1 MPSTENENLSGL
13 GDFFSLISSEKKK
26 KDEEVQ
32 SLIGDLGS
40 VLLELDK
47 ASKQTKAVK
56 KKQTKVKKVKKEP
69 EVKVDV
75 SNLFDELAT
84 LKKKEEEKKKR
95 EKEEIKAF
103 ESWLFTQPSE
113 IKEEIIETPEEPEE
127 VVIEEETAAIEE
139 PEETEQVTEQ
149 VADQEEIEEEVEEE
163 PEEKDEENATVSQVL
178 ETLKTLIKDDIVEEK
193 DTEIESLKK
202 EIKDLRNLLY
212 QGLRDIS
219 AQGGGGE
226 VRLEFLDDISRDAA
240 KVDGKFLKY
249 DANSGKWVGD
259 NPSASAS
266 EESQKLV
273 LEVRNNN
280 VGYALTIG
288 TPVYQTGYN
297 SGQDRINI
305 EEARAS
311 QPSTMPAKGVI
322 KANLDNN
329 TNGEIIVY
337 GELEGVDTSSFEV
350 ADELY
355 VAPGGGL
362 TNSRPS
368 GVNDLVQKIA
378 VVLKK
383 SVNGAILVYGAG
395 RTNDVPN
402 TISVGGSITAGSF
415 YGDGSGLTGVANTA
429 IINADTV
436 NVSGVVT
443 ATQFVGDGS
452 GLTGIVASGSGI
464 VIRHESSLVGTAA
477 TINFN
482 DGINASIE
490 SGVATIDADMDMGTF

>member
-75 SNLFDELAT
+75 SNLFDELAI

-95 EKEEIKAF
+95 EQEEIKAF

-127 VVIEEETAAIEE
+127 VVIEEEPAAIEE

-149 VADQEEIEEEVEEE
+149 VTEQEEPEEEVEEE
-163 PEEKDEENATVSQVL
+163 PEEKEEENATVSQVL
-178 ETLKTLIKDDIVEEK
+178 ETLKTIIKEDEVVEEK
-193 DTEIESLKK
+193 DTEIENLKK

-226 VRLEFLDDISRDAA
+226 VRLEFLDDVDRDSVKTNGQVLAY
-240 KVDGKFLKY
+240 DSSTGKF
-249 DANSGKWVGD
+249 
-259 NPSASAS
+259 
-266 EESQKLV
+266 
-273 LEVRNNN
+273 
-280 VGYALTIG
+280 IG
-288 TPVYQTGYN
+288 TTV
-297 SGQDRINI
+297 SG
-305 EEARAS
+305 
-311 QPSTMPAKGVI
+311 
-322 KANLDNN
+322 ANANVVGIDTLG
-329 TNGEIIVY
+329 TSHFNG
-337 GELEGVDTSSFEV
+337 
-350 ADELY
+350 
-355 VAPGGGL
+355 
-362 TNSRPS
+362 
-368 GVNDLVQKIA
+368 
-378 VVLKK
+378 
-383 SVNGAILVYGAG
+383 
-395 RTNDVPN
+395 
-402 TISVGGSITAGSF
+402 
-415 YGDGSGLTGVANTA
+415 
-429 IINADTV
+429 INAT
-436 NVSGVVT
+436 GIVT

-464 VIRHESSLVGTAA
+464 VIRHESFLVGTAA

-482 DGINASIE
+482 DGINASIQ

>member
-13 GDFFSLISSEKKK
+13 GDFFSLVSSEKKK

-56 KKQTKVKKVKKEP
+56 KKQTRVKKVKKEP

-95 EKEEIKAF
+95 EQEEIKAF

-113 IKEEIIETPEEPEE
+113 IKEEITETPEEPEE
-127 VVIEEETAAIEE
+127 VVIEEEPAAIEE

-149 VADQEEIEEEVEEE
+149 EEIEEEVEEE
-163 PEEKDEENATVSQVL
+163 PEEKEEENATVSQVL
-178 ETLKTLIKDDIVEEK
+178 DTLKTIIKDDDIVEEK
-193 DTEIESLKK
+193 DTEIENLKK

-226 VRLEFLDDISRDAA
+226 VRLEFLDDVDRDSVKTNGQVLAYNSST
-240 KVDGKFLKY
+240 GKF
-249 DANSGKWVGD
+249 
-259 NPSASAS
+259 
-266 EESQKLV
+266 
-273 LEVRNNN
+273 
-280 VGYALTIG
+280 IG
-288 TPVYQTGYN
+288 TT
-297 SGQDRINI
+297 
-305 EEARAS
+305 
-311 QPSTMPAKGVI
+311 
-322 KANLDNN
+322 
-329 TNGEIIVY
+329 
-337 GELEGVDTSSFEV
+337 
-350 ADELY
+350 
-355 VAPGGGL
+355 
-362 TNSRPS
+362 
-368 GVNDLVQKIA
+368 
-378 VVLKK
+378 
-383 SVNGAILVYGAG
+383 
-395 RTNDVPN
+395 
-402 TISVGGSITAGSF
+402 
-415 YGDGSGLTGVANTA
+415 
-429 IINADTV
+429 
-436 NVSGVVT
+436 VSGANANVVGIDTLGTSHFNGIDATGIVT

-482 DGINASIE
+482 DGLNLCITDQLITGGS
-490 SGVATIDADMDMGTF
+490 

>member
-95 EKEEIKAF
+95 EQEEIKAF

-113 IKEEIIETPEEPEE
+113 IKEEITETPEEPEE
-127 VVIEEETAAIEE
+127 VVIEEEPAAIEE

-149 VADQEEIEEEVEEE
+149 EEIGEEVEEE
-163 PEEKDEENATVSQVL
+163 PEEKEEENATVSQVL

-193 DTEIESLKK
+193 DTGIESLKK

-226 VRLEFLDDISRDAA
+226 VRLEFLDDVDRDSVKTNGQVLAYNSST
-240 KVDGKFLKY
+240 GKF
-249 DANSGKWVGD
+249 
-259 NPSASAS
+259 
-266 EESQKLV
+266 
-273 LEVRNNN
+273 
-280 VGYALTIG
+280 IG
-288 TPVYQTGYN
+288 TTV
-297 SGQDRINI
+297 SG
-305 EEARAS
+305 
-311 QPSTMPAKGVI
+311 
-322 KANLDNN
+322 ANANVVGIDTLG
-329 TNGEIIVY
+329 TSHFNG
-337 GELEGVDTSSFEV
+337 
-350 ADELY
+350 
-355 VAPGGGL
+355 
-362 TNSRPS
+362 
-368 GVNDLVQKIA
+368 
-378 VVLKK
+378 
-383 SVNGAILVYGAG
+383 
-395 RTNDVPN
+395 
-402 TISVGGSITAGSF
+402 
-415 YGDGSGLTGVANTA
+415 
-429 IINADTV
+429 INAT
-436 NVSGVVT
+436 GIVT

-464 VIRHESSLVGTAA
+464 VIQHESSLVGTAA